1 MLFLYRTL
9 INIILIFSPIIIL
22 IRYLNKK
29 EDLSR
34 INEKFCIIKKN
45 KKKKGKLIWF
55 HGASVG
61 EFKSIIPLIKK
72 YEEKKEVTQ
81 ILVTSNTLSSA
92 KLISNFKLKKVIH
105 QFFPIDNNLIIKKF
119 LKYWKPSIAI
129 FVDSEIWPNTI
140 HQLKK
145 FQIPIILVNARITNK
160 SYLRWL
166 KFKKFSSTIF
176 SKFDLCISSNLES
189 IRYLKILGSKKI
201 KYFGNLKF
209 AEIDEKK
216 IKLNRK
222 LLSLIKNKKIF
233 CASSTHNPE
242 EILIGDVHRKLKKKY
257 KNFLTIIIPR
267 HIHRTEQILINL
279 KKLNL
284 EALKYSKINSA
295 NRNVD
300 IIVVDSFGITKSFFE
315 KCSNVFLGG
324 SFINHG
330 GQNPLEAARMGC
342 NIIHGPSTHN
352 FKEIY
357 AFLKKEKISRKVK
370 SKTDIMN
377 FFDII
382 LKKKT
387 NKNLKIKINLIGKKI
402 LNSCFSELELYS

>member
-357 AFLKKEKISRKVK
+357 AILKKEKISRKVK